1 MNIEHLSERQR
12 YALAALSPDFTAPAV
27 VDDGREPHIIF
38 ELDRIGYA
46 VPLAGAIE
54 IVLPLRTTPLPFVPD
69 WIAGVASLRGEIISV
84 VDLRLLL
91 GMTPLRTTQ
100 QTRLLVVRSLAEDVC
115 AGLLVDSVSKIRR
128 LDTLSCVERRDA
140 TRAAYL
146 RGIVEHEEEVFALL
160 DIDRLLAAPEMRDF
174 DAQTSR

>member
-12 YALAALSPDFTAPAV
+12 YAVAALSPDFAAPAAT
-27 VDDGREPHIIF
+27 DDGREPHIIF

-46 VPLAGAIE
+46 LPLANAIE
-54 IVLPLRTTPLPFVPD
+54 SVAPPRTTPLPFLPA
-69 WIAGVASLRGEIISV
+69 WIAGVASLRGEIISI

-91 GMTPLRTTQ
+91 GMTPLRPTNS
-100 QTRLLVVRSLAEDVC
+100 TRLVVVRSLAEDIC

-128 LDTLSCVERRDA
+128 LDTLACVERSDA
-140 TRAAYL
+140 ISAAPL
-146 RGIVEHEEEVFALL
+146 RGVVEHEEEVFALL

-174 DAQTSR
+174 DAQA